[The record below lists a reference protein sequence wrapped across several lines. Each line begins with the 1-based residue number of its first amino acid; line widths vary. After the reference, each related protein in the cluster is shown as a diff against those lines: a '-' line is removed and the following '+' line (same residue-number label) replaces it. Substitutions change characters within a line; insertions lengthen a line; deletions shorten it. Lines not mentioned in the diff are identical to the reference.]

1 MFGGDVEWRVGV
13 NFGHNGDD
21 EFSYYGY
28 RIKGHSGFSMI
39 DMDFI
44 YGYPFYEG
52 TRQRMT
58 ADVGVGWWSGNVPED
73 HPYSRKDPQALKDQI
88 MMPVCSFFR
97 RLRQLVTGR
106 KAFRRSFTNKGEKS
120 KV

>member
-1 MFGGDVEWRVGV
+1 MLSPFWARLAGDRGLDEYIKKIIR
-13 NFGHNGDD
+13 FEEYEGDPYNMAAAA
-21 EFSYYGY
+21 YYGVEALRAY
-28 RIKGHSGFSMI
+28 
-39 DMDFI
+39 
-44 YGYPFYEG
+44 
-52 TRQRMT
+52 
-58 ADVGVGWWSGNVPED
+58 VPED

-106 KAFRRSFTNKGEKS
+106 KAFRRSFMNKGEKS